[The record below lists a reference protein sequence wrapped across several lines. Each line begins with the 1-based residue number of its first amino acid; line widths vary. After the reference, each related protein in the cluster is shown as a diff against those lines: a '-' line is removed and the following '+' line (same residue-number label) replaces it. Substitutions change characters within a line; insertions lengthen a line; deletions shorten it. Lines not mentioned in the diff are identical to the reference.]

1 MSTELATLTAEDA
14 RALTDRIKV
23 GMDGIWELIKD
34 AYQYRAWAALG
45 YTGWDDYC
53 NREFGTQRIKLPRE
67 ERREIVS
74 SMRDIGMSA
83 RAISIATGADR
94 KTIATDLKSGGG
106 NSTTS
111 EKVIGADGKEYPAS
125 RPKENSEP
133 APGPPA
139 GDNGIIEVACNVCD
153 RFFRIEETYEA
164 IGGGFECEDC
174 VSGVEPAPEPVAEP
188 VDDRRV
194 YLAPAFKRKTTE
206 VIKAVESLVKKVR
219 DDRFGYNAPSVARD
233 NLPELIR
240 ARQDLDAV
248 IAELQANWKGSES

>member
-1 MSTELATLTAEDA
+1 MSTELATISAEDA

-74 SMRDIGMSA
+74 SMREIGMSA

-106 NSTTS
+106 NSATS
-111 EKVIGADGKEYPAS
+111 GKVIGADGKEYPAA
-125 RPKENSEP
+125 RPQEKPEP
-133 APGPPA
+133 VPEHD
-139 GDNGIIEVACNVCD
+139 DNGIVEVACNICD
-153 RFFRIEETYEA
+153 RFFPIQETYEA

-174 VSGVEPAPEPVAEP
+174 VNGPAESEPSQPAPPA
-188 VDDRRV
+188 DDRRQP
-194 YLAPAFKRKTTE
+194 LAPAFLRKAFE
-206 VIKAVESLVKKVR
+206 LKKAAESLRKKVD
-219 DDRFGYNAPSVARD
+219 DDRFDYNSASVSRD

-240 ARQDLDAV
+240 ARQDLEYV
-248 IAELQANWKGSES
+248 IAALQVSWKGGES